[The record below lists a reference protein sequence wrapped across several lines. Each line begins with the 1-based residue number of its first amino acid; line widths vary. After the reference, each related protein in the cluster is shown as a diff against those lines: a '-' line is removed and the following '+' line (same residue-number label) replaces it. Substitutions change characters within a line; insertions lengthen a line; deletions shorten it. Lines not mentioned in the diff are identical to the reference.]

1 MKKVGFIGLGVMGS
15 NMAKNLINHVDQL
28 NIISRNS
35 KKTFN
40 FTSKLKKNKKLKIFD
55 KLEDLTKQSN
65 IIISCVGNDR
75 DLKDIF
81 LTKKGIINYVSKNTV
96 IIDHTTASAE
106 ITEVLHKKLLIKKC
120 LFYDAP
126 VSGGEIGA
134 INGTLS
140 IMIGGNKKKI
150 NLIKNI
156 VGNYSKSIVYMGK
169 SGNGQLTKM
178 VNQICVAS
186 IIQGLAEGL
195 FFAKKK
201 KLNVDNLIKVIGNGA
216 GQSWQFDNRTK
227 TMWDNKFNFGFMNK
241 LMLKDL
247 KIILKETKNVNINLP
262 ITKIIKGYYSNLVRK
277 GYSHED
283 TSNLIRL
290 LNKNQVN
297 IFW

>member
-55 KLEDLTKQSN
+55 KLEDLARQSN

-106 ITEVLHKKLLIKKC
+106 ITEVLYKKFLIKKC

-140 IMIGGNKKKI
+140 IMVGGNKKKI

-156 VGNYSKSIVYMGK
+156 VSNYSKSIVYMGK

-201 KLNVDNLIKVIGNGA
+201 KLNVDNLMKVIGNGA

-262 ITKIIKGYYSNLVRK
+262 ITKIIKGYYSNLVKK

-290 LNKNQVN
+290 LNKN
-297 IFW
+297 

>member
-106 ITEVLHKKLLIKKC
+106 ITEVLYKKFLIKKC

-140 IMIGGNKKKI
+140 IMVGGNKKKI

-156 VGNYSKSIVYMGK
+156 VSNYSKSIVYMGQ
-169 SGNGQLTKM
+169 SGNGQITKM

-262 ITKIIKGYYSNLVRK
+262 ITKIIKGYYSNLVKK

-290 LNKNQVN
+290 LNKN
-297 IFW
+297 

>member
-35 KKTFN
+35 KKTLN
-40 FTSKLKKNKKLKIFD
+40 FISKLKKNKKLKIFD
-55 KLEDLTKQSN
+55 TLEDLTKQSN
-65 IIISCVGNDR
+65 VIISCVGNDR

-81 LTKKGIINYVSKNTV
+81 LTKKGIINYVSNNTV

-106 ITEVLHKKLLIKKC
+106 ITEVLHKKFLIKKC

-140 IMIGGNKKKI
+140 TMVGGNKKKI

-156 VGNYSKSIVYMGK
+156 VSNYSKSIVYMGK

-201 KLNVDNLIKVIGNGA
+201 KLNVDDLMKVIGNGA

-262 ITKIIKGYYSNLVRK
+262 ITKIIKGYYSNLVKK

-290 LNKNQVN
+290 LNKN
-297 IFW
+297 

>member
-1 MKKVGFIGLGVMGS
+1 MKKVGFIGLGIMGS

-35 KKTFN
+35 KKTLN
-40 FTSKLKKNKKLKIFD
+40 FISKLKKNKKLKIFD
-55 KLEDLTKQSN
+55 TLEDFTKQSK

-81 LTKKGIINYVSKNTV
+81 LSKKGIINYVSKNTI

-106 ITEVLHKKLLIKKC
+106 ITEVLNKKFLIKKC

-140 IMIGGNKKKI
+140 IMVGGNKKKI

-156 VGNYSKSIVYMGK
+156 ASNYSKSIVYMGQ
-169 SGNGQLTKM
+169 SGNGQITKM

-201 KLNVDNLIKVIGNGA
+201 KLNVDNLMKVISNGA

-227 TMWDNKFNFGFMNK
+227 TMWDNKFDFGFMNK

-262 ITKIIKGYYSNLVRK
+262 ITKIIKGYYSNLVKK

-290 LNKNQVN
+290 LNKN
-297 IFW
+297 

>member
-35 KKTFN
+35 KKTLN
-40 FTSKLKKNKKLKIFD
+40 FVSKLKKNKKLKIFD
-55 KLEDLTKQSN
+55 TLEDLTKQSN

-106 ITEVLHKKLLIKKC
+106 ITEVLHKQFLIKKC

-156 VGNYSKSIVYMGK
+156 VSNYSKSIIYMGK

-201 KLNVDNLIKVIGNGA
+201 KLNVDDLMKVIGNGA

-262 ITKIIKGYYSNLVRK
+262 ITKIIKGYYSNLVKK

-290 LNKNQVN
+290 LNKN
-297 IFW
+297 

>member
-35 KKTFN
+35 KKTLN
-40 FTSKLKKNKKLKIFD
+40 FISKLKKNKKLKIFD
-55 KLEDLTKQSN
+55 TLEDLTKQSN
-65 IIISCVGNDR
+65 VIISCVGNDR

-81 LTKKGIINYVSKNTV
+81 LTKKGIINYVSNNTV

-106 ITEVLHKKLLIKKC
+106 ITEVLHKKFLIKKC

-140 IMIGGNKKKI
+140 TMVGGNKKKI

-156 VGNYSKSIVYMGK
+156 VSNYSKSIIYMGK

-201 KLNVDNLIKVIGNGA
+201 KLNVDNLMKVIGNGA

-262 ITKIIKGYYSNLVRK
+262 ITKIIKGYYSNLVKK

-290 LNKNQVN
+290 LNKN
-297 IFW
+297 

>member
-1 MKKVGFIGLGVMGS
+1 MKKVGFIGLGIMGS

-35 KKTFN
+35 KKTLN
-40 FTSKLKKNKKLKIFD
+40 FISKLKKNKKLKIFD
-55 KLEDLTKQSN
+55 TLEDFTKQSK

-106 ITEVLHKKLLIKKC
+106 ITEVLYKKFLIKKC
-120 LFYDAP
+120 FFYDAP

-140 IMIGGNKKKI
+140 IMVGGNKKKI

-156 VGNYSKSIVYMGK
+156 VSNYSKSTVYMGK

-201 KLNVDNLIKVIGNGA
+201 KLNVDNLMKVIGNGA

-290 LNKNQVN
+290 LNKN
-297 IFW
+297 

>member
-35 KKTFN
+35 KKTLN
-40 FTSKLKKNKKLKIFD
+40 FISKLKKNKKLKIFD
-55 KLEDLTKQSN
+55 TLEDLTKQSN
-65 IIISCVGNDR
+65 VIISCVGNDR

-81 LTKKGIINYVSKNTV
+81 LSKKGIINYVSKNTI

-106 ITEVLHKKLLIKKC
+106 ITEVLHKKFLIKKC

-140 IMIGGNKKKI
+140 IMVGGNKKKI

-156 VGNYSKSIVYMGK
+156 VSNYSKSIIYMGK

-201 KLNVDNLIKVIGNGA
+201 KLNVDDLMKVIGNGA

-262 ITKIIKGYYSNLVRK
+262 ITKIIKGYYSNLVKK

-290 LNKNQVN
+290 LNKN
-297 IFW
+297 

>member
-35 KKTFN
+35 KKTLN
-40 FTSKLKKNKKLKIFD
+40 FVSKLKKNKKLKIFD
-55 KLEDLTKQSN
+55 TLEDFTKQSK

-81 LTKKGIINYVSKNTV
+81 LSKKGIINYVSNNTV

-106 ITEVLHKKLLIKKC
+106 ITEVLHKKFLIKKC

-140 IMIGGNKKKI
+140 TMVGGNKKKI

-156 VGNYSKSIVYMGK
+156 VSNYSKSIIYMGK

-201 KLNVDNLIKVIGNGA
+201 KLNVDNLMKVIGNGA

-227 TMWDNKFNFGFMNK
+227 TMWNNKFNFGFMNK

-262 ITKIIKGYYSNLVRK
+262 ITKIIKGYYSNLVKK
-277 GYSHED
+277 GYSRED

-290 LNKNQVN
+290 LYKN
-297 IFW
+297 

>member
-1 MKKVGFIGLGVMGS
+1 MKKVGFIGLGIMGS

-35 KKTFN
+35 KKTLN
-40 FTSKLKKNKKLKIFD
+40 FISKLKKNKKLKIFD
-55 KLEDLTKQSN
+55 TLEDFTKQSK

-81 LTKKGIINYVSKNTV
+81 LSKKGIINYVSKNTI

-106 ITEVLHKKLLIKKC
+106 ITEVLNKKFLIKKC

-140 IMIGGNKKKI
+140 IMVGGNKKKI

-156 VGNYSKSIVYMGK
+156 ASNYSKSIVYMGQ
-169 SGNGQLTKM
+169 SGNGQITKM

-201 KLNVDNLIKVIGNGA
+201 KLNVDNLMKVIGNGA

-227 TMWDNKFNFGFMNK
+227 TMWDNKFDFGFMNK

-262 ITKIIKGYYSNLVRK
+262 ITKIIKGYYSNLVKK

-290 LNKNQVN
+290 LNKN
-297 IFW
+297 

>member
-106 ITEVLHKKLLIKKC
+106 ITEVLYKKFLIKKC

-140 IMIGGNKKKI
+140 IMVGGNKKKI

-156 VGNYSKSIVYMGK
+156 VSNYSKSIVYMGK

-201 KLNVDNLIKVIGNGA
+201 KLNVDNLMKVIGNGA

-262 ITKIIKGYYSNLVRK
+262 ITKIIKGYYSNLVKK

-290 LNKNQVN
+290 LNKN
-297 IFW
+297 

>member
-1 MKKVGFIGLGVMGS
+1 MKKVGFIGLGIMGS

-35 KKTFN
+35 KKTLN
-40 FTSKLKKNKKLKIFD
+40 FISKLKKNKKLKIFD
-55 KLEDLTKQSN
+55 TLEDLTKQSN

-81 LTKKGIINYVSKNTV
+81 LSKKGIINYVSKNTI

-106 ITEVLHKKLLIKKC
+106 ITEVLNKKFLIKKC

-140 IMIGGNKKKI
+140 IMVGGNKKKI

-156 VGNYSKSIVYMGK
+156 ASNYSKSIVYMGQ
-169 SGNGQLTKM
+169 SGNGQITKM

-201 KLNVDNLIKVIGNGA
+201 KLNVDNLMKVISNGA

-262 ITKIIKGYYSNLVRK
+262 ITKIIKGYYSNLVKK

-290 LNKNQVN
+290 LNKN
-297 IFW
+297 

>member
-35 KKTFN
+35 KKTLN
-40 FTSKLKKNKKLKIFD
+40 FISKLKKNKKLKIFD
-55 KLEDLTKQSN
+55 TLEDLTKQSN

-96 IIDHTTASAE
+96 IIDHTTASAK
-106 ITEVLHKKLLIKKC
+106 ITEVLHKKFLIKKC

-140 IMIGGNKKKI
+140 TMVGGNKKKI

-156 VGNYSKSIVYMGK
+156 ASNYSKSIVYMGQ
-169 SGNGQLTKM
+169 SGNGQITKM

-201 KLNVDNLIKVIGNGA
+201 KLNVDNLMKVISNGA

-262 ITKIIKGYYSNLVRK
+262 ITKIIKGYYSNLVKK

-290 LNKNQVN
+290 LNKN
-297 IFW
+297 

>member
-55 KLEDLTKQSN
+55 KLEDLAKQSN

-106 ITEVLHKKLLIKKC
+106 ITEVLYKKFLIKKC

-140 IMIGGNKKKI
+140 IMVGGNKKKI

-156 VGNYSKSIVYMGK
+156 VSNYSKSIVYMGK

-201 KLNVDNLIKVIGNGA
+201 KLNVDNLMKVIGNGA

-290 LNKNQVN
+290 LNKN
-297 IFW
+297 